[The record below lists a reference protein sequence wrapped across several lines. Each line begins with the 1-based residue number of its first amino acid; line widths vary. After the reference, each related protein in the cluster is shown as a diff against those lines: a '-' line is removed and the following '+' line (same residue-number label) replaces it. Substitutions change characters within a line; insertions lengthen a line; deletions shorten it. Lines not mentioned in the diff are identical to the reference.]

1 MPVGESDKG
10 IGALKKQFY
19 YGIQS
24 HFTYIDWWHDPIG
37 KEIFDHS
44 GSLNTFLI
52 RPSILYGISD
62 KWNLMVTSTLGLR
75 MMNWNVSDASIH
87 HRTETSLSEF
97 DNANGSVL
105 GDSKIILRYLVKNTG
120 MQNGFRIY
128 TGGGLTIPSNS
139 VLTSDPYFLNSNTPT
154 KHRHFSLSNGTYNYI
169 FESQVYYK
177 RNINPTFYGGF
188 LIIEKP
194 FTKSEYGYLPPTTTS
209 LSLSAIYKRFDNIDS
224 SIGYGINILQ
234 TSQGYWNGIPAPN
247 TKSTTVSP
255 SITYL
260 FSTKFGAVALNL
272 QKPIFISG
280 TFASNEGDIKQG
292 SSVWQLSISLR
303 FIPSTKS

>member
-1 MPVGESDKG
+1 LPVGESDKG

-169 FESQVYYK
+169 FENQVYYK

-188 LIIEKP
+188 LVIEKP

>member
-1 MPVGESDKG
+1 LPVGESDKG
-10 IGALKKQFY
+10 IGALKNQFY

-37 KEIFDHS
+37 KEPFDHS
-44 GSLNTFLI
+44 GSLNTFII

-62 KWNLMVTSTLGLR
+62 KWNLMVSSTLGLR
-75 MMNWNVSDASIH
+75 TMNWNVSDASIH

-97 DNANGSVL
+97 DNASGSVL

-120 MQNGFRIY
+120 LQNGYRIY

-139 VLTSDPYFLNSNTPT
+139 ILTSDPYFLNGNEPT

-292 SSVWQLSISLR
+292 SSVWQLSISFR

>member
-1 MPVGESDKG
+1 LPVGESDKG

-24 HFTYIDWWHDPIG
+24 HFTYLDWWHDPIG

>member
-169 FESQVYYK
+169 FENQVYYK

>member
-188 LIIEKP
+188 LVIEKP

>member
-169 FESQVYYK
+169 FENQVYYK

-188 LIIEKP
+188 LVIEKP

-280 TFASNEGDIKQG
+280 TFASNDSDIKQG
-292 SSVWQLSISLR
+292 SSVWQLSISFR

>member
-1 MPVGESDKG
+1 M
-10 IGALKKQFY
+10 KKQFY

-292 SSVWQLSISLR
+292 SSVWQLSISFR

>member
-169 FESQVYYK
+169 FENQVYYK

-292 SSVWQLSISLR
+292 SSVWQLSISFR

>member
-1 MPVGESDKG
+1 LPVGESDKG

-169 FESQVYYK
+169 FENQVYYK

-188 LIIEKP
+188 LVIEKP

-224 SIGYGINILQ
+224 SIGYGISILQ

-292 SSVWQLSISLR
+292 SSVWQLSISFR

>member
-1 MPVGESDKG
+1 M
-10 IGALKKQFY
+10 KKQFY

-169 FESQVYYK
+169 FENQVYYK

-188 LIIEKP
+188 LVIEKP

-292 SSVWQLSISLR
+292 SSVWQLSISFR

>member
-1 MPVGESDKG
+1 M
-10 IGALKKQFY
+10 KKQFY

-24 HFTYIDWWHDPIG
+24 HFTYLDWWHDPIG